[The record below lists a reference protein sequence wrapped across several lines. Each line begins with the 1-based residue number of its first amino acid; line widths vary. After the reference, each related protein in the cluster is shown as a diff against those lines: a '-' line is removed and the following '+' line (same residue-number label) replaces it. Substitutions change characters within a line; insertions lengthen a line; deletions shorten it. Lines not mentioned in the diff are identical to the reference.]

1 MTNSQPETPGVPNGV
16 TSLPGL
22 FRYLE
27 NLVISLV
34 LGIMVVL
41 PLAEIVLRRTLSTGI
56 SNSSGIVQ
64 HMVLIVGMLG
74 GAVAARD
81 DRLLSLST
89 FSTFLTGRWK
99 TAAHV
104 FTNAVA
110 CAVAFFLCVAGA
122 QYSASASQEGN
133 TLAYGVPIWAIKY
146 ILPLG
151 FALIALRLIMHAS
164 TTVRGRAI
172 ATLIAC
178 AIVAAGTHPFA
189 SPGSLELPALGL
201 LLVAIALGAPIF
213 TALGGAALILFWA
226 QDTPI
231 ASISISH
238 YEMAVNPSLP
248 AIPLF
253 TLAGYFLAEGG
264 ASKRLVS
271 VFRALV
277 GQFRGGTAIVTV
289 LVCAFFT
296 TFTGA
301 SGVTILALGGL
312 LMPVLV
318 ASRYSERDSLGLL
331 TAAGSLGLLFP
342 PCLPPILYSIVSTT
356 AGSRVSLEQIF
367 LGGLLPGVLLVG
379 LMSWWG
385 FLKAP
390 KTAEARERFVPRR
403 AATAVWEAK
412 WELLLPVVALLALF
426 GGFAT
431 PVEAAAITALYAFV
445 VETFIY
451 RDLELTKQVPRVMTE
466 CGLLVGGVLL
476 ILGVAMGFTNYLVDA
491 QVPDNAAAWV
501 QASIH
506 SPWVFLLALNG
517 FLLIVGCLMDIYSA
531 IIVVVPLIVPIGRA
545 FGIDPVHLGIV
556 FLANMELGY
565 LTPPVGMNLFL
576 SSYRFSKPMPEVVRA
591 VLPMLAV
598 LLAGVLM
605 ITYIPWLTTWLPGYL
620 R

>member
-1 MTNSQPETPGVPNGV
+1 MTEAKSETSDGDAGGTPRPGVL
-16 TSLPGL
+16 S
-22 FRYLE
+22 YLE
-27 NLVISLV
+27 NLLLSFV
-34 LGIMVVL
+34 LGCMVVL
-41 PLAEIVLRRTLSTGI
+41 PLAEIVLRRVLHTGI
-56 SNSSGIVQ
+56 SNSTGIVQ
-64 HMVLIVGMLG
+64 HLVLVAGMLG

-89 FSTFLTGRWK
+89 FSTFLKGRWK
-99 TAAHV
+99 AAAHA

-110 CAVAFFLCVAGA
+110 GAIAVFLCIAGF
-122 QYSASASQEGN
+122 QYADTSREDGN
-133 TLAYGVPIWAIKY
+133 TLAYGIPVWTIKY
-146 ILPLG
+146 VLPLG
-151 FALIALRLIMHAS
+151 FALIAMRLLKRSSPGI
-164 TTVRGRAI
+164 RGKA
-172 ATLIAC
+172 AALVIAC
-178 AIVAAGTHPFA
+178 AIVLVGIY
-189 SPGSLELPALGL
+189 SPGSPARLELPALGL
-201 LLVAIALGAPIF
+201 LLAAIALGAPVF

-264 ASKRLVS
+264 ASKRLVR

-277 GQFRGGTAIVTV
+277 GQFRGGSAIVTV

-318 ASRYSERDSLGLL
+318 ASKYSERDSLGLL

-342 PCLPPILYSIVSTT
+342 PCLPPILYSIISTT
-356 AGSRVSLEQIF
+356 ARSRVTLEQIF
-367 LGGLLPGVLLVG
+367 LGGLLPGVLLVV
-379 LMSWWG
+379 LMSLWG

-390 KTAEARERFVPRR
+390 KVEAERERFDPRL
-403 AATAVWEAK
+403 AGQALWDAK
-412 WELLLPVVALLALF
+412 WELLLPVVALWALF

-431 PVEAAAITALYAFV
+431 PVEAAAITALYAFI
-445 VETFIY
+445 VETFVY
-451 RDLELTKQVPRVMTE
+451 RDLSLTKQVPRVMTE
-466 CGLLVGGVLL
+466 CGLLVGGVLV

-491 QVPDNAAAWV
+491 QVPDNGAAWV
-501 QASIH
+501 QATIH

-531 IIVVVPLIVPIGRA
+531 IIVVVPLIVPIGRT
-545 FGIDPVHLGIV
+545 FGIDPVHLGII

-576 SSYRFSKPMPEVVRA
+576 SSYRFSKPMPEVVRS

-598 LLAGVLM
+598 LLGGVLL
-605 ITYIPWLTTWLPGYL
+605 ITYVPWLTTWLP
-620 R
+620 RHFR